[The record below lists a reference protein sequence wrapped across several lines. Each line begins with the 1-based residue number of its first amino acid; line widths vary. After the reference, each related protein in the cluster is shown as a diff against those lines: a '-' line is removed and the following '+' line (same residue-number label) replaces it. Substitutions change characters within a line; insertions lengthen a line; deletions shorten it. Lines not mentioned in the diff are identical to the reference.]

1 MKVTITLNG
10 GKEISVEAPSYSAS
24 EITEKMN
31 DTQVTVI
38 NVGDVVLGKHS
49 VMMIA
54 PYEAPVEET
63 VEENPVA

>member
-10 GKEISVEAPSYSAS
+10 GKEITVEAPSYNAS

-31 DTQVTVI
+31 DTQITVI
-38 NVGDVVLGKHS
+38 NVGNVILGKHS

-54 PYEAPVEET
+54 PYEAPVE
-63 VEENPVA
+63 NPVV

>member
-10 GKEISVEAPSYSAS
+10 GKEIVADTPTYNAA

-31 DTQVTVI
+31 DAQITMI
-38 NVGDVVLGKHS
+38 NIGDVVLGKHS

-54 PYEAPVEET
+54 PYIEET
-63 VEENPVA
+63 PVS

>member
-10 GKEISVEAPSYSAS
+10 GEKINAEVPNFNAT

-31 DTQVTVI
+31 DSQITVI
-38 NVGDVVLGKHS
+38 NVGDIVLGKHS

-54 PYEAPVEET
+54 PYVAPTE
-63 VEENPVA
+63 PVV